1 MHRTVSEDSTS
12 ILEPGEPEIE
22 NEGPDQDAPRVEDIA
37 AARVGDLQL
46 AAEVARLADKLAA
59 LRAQDAML
67 DTLIKQAELAGDE
80 AELKLLRTS
89 KSALG
94 REIRA
99 LAFQREQYAQQDA
112 ANALIPE
119 RTRLQIVNAVQGE
132 EQGRAVV
139 RYLVEVQQLALDGSV
154 ATGWVVARRYN
165 EFLTMHNKLRERFTG
180 VRALDFPRKHLV
192 TALSASFV
200 DTRRSGLEKYIQVSS
215 PGHSLWS

>member
-1 MHRTVSEDSTS
+1 M
-12 ILEPGEPEIE
+12 
-22 NEGPDQDAPRVEDIA
+22 
-37 AARVGDLQL
+37 
-46 AAEVARLADKLAA
+46 
-59 LRAQDAML
+59 
-67 DTLIKQAELAGDE
+67 
-80 AELKLLRTS
+80 KLLRTS

-112 ANALIPE
+112 ANALAPD

-139 RYLVEVQQLALDGSV
+139 RYLVEVQQLAADGSV

-165 EFLTMHNKLRERFTG
+165 EFLTMHNKLRERFAG

-192 TALSASFV
+192 TSLSASFV
-200 DTRRSGLEKYIQVSS
+200 DTRRTGLEKYIQVWHRITWIGLSR
-215 PGHSLWS
+215 LMLNRTL